1 MKESTALIKLTK
13 SEIDLV
19 INSLELT
26 EKLSEHFNG
35 YDADNMFTYKV
46 KHDFIK
52 IRKDI
57 IEGENNNETQNKVEQ
72 ETQGNKRACVICD
85 D

>member
-13 SEIDLV
+13 SEIDLI

-57 IEGENNNETQNKVEQ
+57 IEGEKDNETRNKMEK
-72 ETQGNKRACVICD
+72 ETQGNQRPCEVCD